1 MTLEIKLELIT
12 SIQRVGVQIQVD
24 YVILLREYLR
34 DFPCSPVVKTWLYSV
49 GGMSSSIPALGTKIP
64 HALGPKK
71 QNIKQK

>member
-12 SIQRVGVQIQVD
+12 SIQRVGIQIQVD
-24 YVILLREYLR
+24 HVILLREYLR

-49 GGMSSSIPALGTKIP
+49 GGMSSIPALGTKIP
-64 HALGPKK
+64 HALGPKQ